1 MLPSTQ
7 NYLELNL
14 SICYPRDLKLFY
26 TKLSGIKFDNLL
38 SKRFKVV
45 LQHLN
50 AALLKVGLWTWIKQ
64 LRCAHHGIL
73 VVEIWRKKKFY
84 RRSCKWTTEAWL
96 CPDIWKNF
104 RKKLRRGGG
113 GVILFQEKLQWKI
126 PAFGFWNLSD
136 IHPNIW
142 TQLSRT
148 MFLYHY
154 SDAG

>member
-50 AALLKVGLWTWIKQ
+50 AALLKVGLWTWIKK

-73 VVEIWRKKKFY
+73 VVEIWRKKIWRKNCNEKF
-84 RRSCKWTTEAWL
+84 RCLDLGIFRIFIQISGPNCPELCSCIITVMLDNVSTPLFHKCKFSL
-96 CPDIWKNF
+96 V
-104 RKKLRRGGG
+104 KLM
-113 GVILFQEKLQWKI
+113 LQ
-126 PAFGFWNLSD
+126 FC
-136 IHPNIW
+136 
-142 TQLSRT
+142 
-148 MFLYHY
+148 
-154 SDAG
+154 